1 MSTNQCA
8 VIQLLSNGYNFTFN
22 QGVRITLWFNKVDF
36 ACSRQKSRFT
46 SLLTFFLLSPTAAM
60 RWAWFKFL
68 LKSCLICLNILFS
81 LSLMQLIYVMQLIQ
95 FRWSLFTR
103 FFERFSI
110 FFCLEKIHSSIE
122 NVYNHLVLF
131 FAAYYYS
138 KLQRDQLRE
147 HVETILQR
155 SRDKARKFT
164 ETVELQIT
172 LKNYDPQ
179 RDKRFSGTVK

>member
-22 QGVRITLWFNKVDF
+22 KADF

-110 FFCLEKIHSSIE
+110 FFCLEKIHSIE